1 MNLIQIEC
9 FVEVVRFGGYDRAAE
24 VLHLSSSAVAKN
36 VKKIE
41 DEFGISLMNREGR
54 HSVPT
59 SAAIELADKA
69 SAVLQAFHGLECRFK
84 DLSVDASIKGPIA
97 VAVSASRLR
106 SSCLNKEGLD
116 SFSVEYGGFDFR
128 YSERPNEACFAGLQ
142 SGAFDIAVT
151 LGDRAMPSVSYRRI
165 GTLTAMV
172 KVSKAHHLAKKAS
185 LSFSDLEGQNI
196 AEPDDFA
203 FVRSL
208 IHSRLVSG
216 GISASFI
223 DIPFSASSCKSFVA
237 SGGMVFV
244 GPQHVLFDDEV
255 VLSFEEK
262 DAVSFPVFLA
272 WRDCVPQDLVD
283 GLGAFL
289 TRVFAEKG
297 IA

>member
-1 MNLIQIEC
+1 MNLVQVEC
-9 FVEVVRFGGYDRAAE
+9 LVEVVRFGSYDRAAE

-36 VKKIE
+36 VKKME
-41 DEFGISLMNREGR
+41 DEFGVSLMSREGR
-54 HSVPT
+54 RSFPT
-59 SAAIELADKA
+59 PVAMKIVDKA
-69 SAVLQAFHGLECRFK
+69 SDTLQAFRDFEHCLES
-84 DLSVDASIKGPIA
+84 LASDAAIRGPVR
-97 VAVSASRLR
+97 VAVSGSRLR
-106 SSCLNKEGLD
+106 SCCFREED
-116 SFSVEYGGFDFR
+116 FSLFSIENDDFDFR
-128 YSERPNEACFAGLQ
+128 YSRRPNETCFTGLQ

-208 IHSRLVSG
+208 IHSRLISG
-216 GISASFI
+216 DISASFI

-237 SGGMVFV
+237 SGGMILV

-255 VLSFEEK
+255 VLPFEEK

-272 WRDCVPQDLVD
+272 WRDYVPQNLVD
-283 GLGAFL
+283 SLGAFL